1 MSLYFAPENEAAKH
15 DLVELK
21 VQCLIVFCYYGN
33 KSTILCFSSIL
44 RTTPDI
50 SDFTL
55 LK

>member
-1 MSLYFAPENEAAKH
+1 MSLPENEAAKH

-33 KSTILCFSSIL
+33 KSTILFFSSIL

-50 SDFTL
+50 SIKL
-55 LK
+55 YIVEIS